1 MTSKLKIIIASLI
14 VIVFVVVGFYSF
26 MDNKIEYASFKEAQ
40 KKLKTVEVKGVW
52 QQNKETKYD
61 AEKGTFTFYMKDDD
75 STEMKVV
82 FDGAK
87 PNNFDIATMVVA
99 KGKVKDDVFYAK
111 EILTKCPSKYEGK
124 GEDVMKSSNQQI
136 N

>member
-1 MTSKLKIIIASLI
+1 MTGKIKIIIASLI
-14 VIVFVVVGFYSF
+14 VIIFVVVGFYSF

-52 QQNKETKYD
+52 QQSKETKYD

-111 EILTKCPSKYEGK
+111 EILTKCPSKYECK
-124 GEDVMKSSNQQI
+124 GEDVMKSSNQESK
-136 N
+136 

>member
-1 MTSKLKIIIASLI
+1 MTGKIKIIIASLI
-14 VIVFVVVGFYSF
+14 VIIFVVVGFYSF

-52 QQNKETKYD
+52 QQSKETKYD

-124 GEDVMKSSNQQI
+124 GEDVMKSSNQESK
-136 N
+136 

>member
-1 MTSKLKIIIASLI
+1 MTGKIKIIIASLI

-61 AEKGTFTFYMKDDD
+61 AEKGTFSFYMKDDD

-82 FDGAK
+82 LDGAK

-124 GEDVMKSSNQQI
+124 GEDVMKSSNQQL

>member
-1 MTSKLKIIIASLI
+1 MTSKIKITIASLI
-14 VIVFVVVGFYSF
+14 VIVFVVVGFISF
-26 MDNKIEYASFKEAQ
+26 MDNKIEYASFSDAK

-52 QQNKETKYD
+52 QKDKETKYD
-61 AEKGTFTFYMKDDD
+61 SEKSLFTFYMKDEAD
-75 STEMKVV
+75 TEMKVV
-82 FDGAK
+82 LDGAK
-87 PNNFDIATMVVA
+87 PNNFDIATMIVA

-124 GEDVMKSSNQQI
+124 GEDVMKSSNPQ

>member
-1 MTSKLKIIIASLI
+1 
-14 VIVFVVVGFYSF
+14 

-40 KKLKTVEVKGVW
+40 KKMKMVEVKGVW

-61 AEKGTFTFYMKDDD
+61 ADKGTFSFYMKDDD

-82 FDGAK
+82 LDGAK

-124 GEDVMKSSNQQI
+124 GEDVMKSSNV